1 MAVPDTLILAGGPGE
16 RRIAL
21 LAGDEVLGFVI
32 DRGDPAVG
40 DVYLGRILAKP
51 PGGAATFVD
60 IGAVLPGYLPRTG
73 DWHEGQALVVQ
84 VTAEARHDKGAVL
97 THRVAPE
104 ILPDLAHVKPPARLI
119 APGRLARLLA
129 DLPALRQVLVDE
141 PSLLPEARKLFPA
154 AELQRGIWRDSG
166 AADALDLALG
176 RLVPLAGG
184 ARLIIDEAAG
194 ATIIDVDAGGLNRD
208 EANRLAMREIARQ
221 LRLRNI
227 GGQIIID
234 PIPGEGSGY
243 LQALID
249 PLKSHLAADPVP
261 TDVLGITKMR
271 MIELVRTRR
280 LPSLSDYFLT
290 SPQPQRSAASLALEA
305 LQAILAEA
313 DAAPHRTLALV
324 AAPAIIHYLQSRPD
338 LIAETQTR
346 LGRPLALEAQDGELG
361 FTITDKRS

>member
-21 LAGDEVLGFVI
+21 VADDEVLSFVI
-32 DRGDPAVG
+32 DRGDPALG
-40 DVYLGRILAKP
+40 DVYLGRILARP
-51 PGGAATFVD
+51 PGSGATFVD
-60 IGAVLPGYLPRTG
+60 IGASLPGYLPRSG
-73 DWHEGQALVVQ
+73 DWHEGQAVVVQ
-84 VTAEARHDKGAVL
+84 VTAEARPDKGAVL
-97 THRVAPE
+97 THRVAQKT
-104 ILPDLAHVKPPARLI
+104 LPDLTPLKPPAKLI

-129 DLPALRQVLVDE
+129 DLPALRQMLVDE
-141 PSLLPEARKLFPA
+141 PSLLPEARKLFPR
-154 AELQRGIWRDSG
+154 AELLRGVWRDGG

-176 RLVPLAGG
+176 RIVPLAGG

-208 EANRLAMREIARQ
+208 EANRLALREIARQ
-221 LRLRNI
+221 VRLRNI

-234 PIPGEGSGY
+234 PIAGEGSGY
-243 LQALID
+243 LQGLID
-249 PLKSHLAADPVP
+249 QLTSHLAADPIP
-261 TDVLGITKMR
+261 TDVLGRTKMR

-290 SPQPQRSAASLALEA
+290 PPQPQRSVASLALEA

-313 DAAPHRTLALV
+313 EAAPHRTLALV

-346 LGRPLALEAQDGELG
+346 LGRPLALQAQDGRSG